1 MQEGSKHLGLPLISH
16 NQPAEV
22 LQPGDGAFDFP
33 ASTVAPKVSTVL
45 SFDFLVPTVG
55 TDQLNSS
62 SLQSSSQRI
71 AVSRPIINQ
80 PFGILSWSAAS
91 DARDGYLFQG
101 RLDQRALVRRR
112 RGKFDSERHTLAVC
126 HHHKLCTLSAFGLAD
141 LGTPFF
147 AEANVPSAKTSCQSN
162 CPASS
167 SSDKNARQIESQT
180 PASSHS
186 RSRRQQVV
194 ADGYSRG
201 RSFHRAPLRSTHRIP
216 SITSRSSIRR
226 RPPCGDGFS
235 LGNNRSIFNHC
246 ASLNSRLL
254 TIEVPPSIVH

>member
-147 AEANVPSAKTSCQSN
+147 AEANVPSAKTS
-162 CPASS
+162 
-167 SSDKNARQIESQT
+167 
-180 PASSHS
+180 SHS